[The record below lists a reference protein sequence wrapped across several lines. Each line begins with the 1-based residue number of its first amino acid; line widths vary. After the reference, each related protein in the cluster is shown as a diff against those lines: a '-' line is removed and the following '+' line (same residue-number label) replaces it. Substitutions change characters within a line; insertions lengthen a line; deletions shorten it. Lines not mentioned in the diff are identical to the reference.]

1 MSILVT
7 GCAGFIGS
15 NVCRIL
21 LDQGESVDGVDNLND
36 AYDVRVKHWRLD
48 QLKARSGFQF
58 HNRDLSDHTS
68 MRSLFA
74 GLGSSDGDKR
84 PFSSVIN
91 LGARAGLRQST
102 EDPWAFF
109 EANTIGTLN
118 LLELCREFEV
128 KKLVLASTSSVYGE
142 DTPQPYKE
150 DSPASRPLS
159 PYAASK
165 KAAETLLYAYHH
177 LYGLDTTVLRYF
189 TVYGPAGRPDMS
201 IFIFIRC
208 IAEGETITVFGDGK
222 QDRDFTYVDDV
233 ARGTVAALK
242 PLGYEIIN
250 LGGDRRVVLAD
261 VISMIE
267 GELGKKAIIE
277 YAPSHPADSRSSWA
291 DIERAGRL
299 LDWRPE
305 VSIEE
310 GVRRTV
316 EWYNDNREWAKDLQ

>member
-15 NVCRIL
+15 NVCRLL
-21 LDQGESVDGVDNLND
+21 LDQGEVVEGVDNLND
-36 AYDVRVKHWRLD
+36 AYDVRVKQWRLD
-48 QLKARSGFQF
+48 QLRGRPGFQF
-58 HNRDLSDHTS
+58 HGRDIYDYTS

-74 GLGSSDGDKR
+74 GLGRSESS
-84 PFSSVIN
+84 PITSVVN
-91 LGARAGLRQST
+91 LGAWAGLRSST
-102 EDPWAFF
+102 ENPWVYF

-128 KKLVLASTSSVYGE
+128 KKLVLASTSSVYGK
-142 DTPQPYKE
+142 DTPPPFKE
-150 DSPASRPLS
+150 DSPASRPLM

-165 KAAETLLYAYHH
+165 KAAETLVYAYHH
-177 LYGLDTTVLRYF
+177 LYGLDATVLRYF

-201 IFIFIRC
+201 IFIFIRR

-233 ARGTVAALK
+233 ARGTVAAVK

-267 GELGKKAIIE
+267 DRLGKKARIE
-277 YAPSHPADSRSSWA
+277 YAPAHLADTRSSWA
-291 DIERAGRL
+291 DIGRARDL
-299 LDWRPE
+299 LGWRPE
-305 VSIEE
+305 VSFEE
-310 GVRRTV
+310 GIRRTV
-316 EWYNDNREWAKDLQ
+316 EWYQENREWVKDIR

>member
-15 NVCRIL
+15 NVCQIL
-21 LDQGESVDGVDNLND
+21 LDRGESVEGLDNLND
-36 AYDVRVKHWRLD
+36 TYDVRVKHWRLD
-48 QLKARSGFQF
+48 RLKSRQGFRFYGTDLCDRTQLR
-58 HNRDLSDHTS
+58 T
-68 MRSLFA
+68 LFA
-74 GLGSSDGDKR
+74 GSGDGDNS
-84 PFSSVIN
+84 PISSVIN

-102 EDPWAFF
+102 EDPWGFF

-128 KKLVLASTSSVYGE
+128 KKLVLSSTSSVYGE
-142 DTPQPYKE
+142 DTPQPYRE

-165 KAAETLLYAYHH
+165 KAAETLVYAYHH
-177 LYGLDTTVLRYF
+177 LYGLDATVLRYF

-201 IFIFIRC
+201 IFIFIRR
-208 IAEGETITVFGDGK
+208 IAEGETITIFGDGK

-250 LGGDRRVVLAD
+250 LGGDRRTVLAD

-267 GELGKKAIIE
+267 DLLGKKAILE
-277 YAPSHPADSRSSWA
+277 YTPAHPADSRSSWA
-291 DIERAGRL
+291 DIERAGTL

-316 EWYNDNREWAKDLQ
+316 EWYQENREWAKDLR